1 MILSCDLIF
10 FLVFLILEDF
20 PFCSKTNEGGEKHK
34 GADRPVANVMKKDI
48 VMMYASGM
56 PLQSISEIVQS
67 TSYQGF
73 PVVRTESDH
82 TVIGFVSKAD
92 MRYVVDKAMRTRN
105 ISRDA
110 FCTFQAISD
119 DATQPNGLLVNKDIV
134 IPEPDPATVI
144 RPRTLSSTQPAMERR
159 SSNMQADRVDFGQW
173 VDETPLTVSPKMPLE
188 IVMQLFR
195 RMG

>member
-1 MILSCDLIF
+1 
-10 FLVFLILEDF
+10 
-20 PFCSKTNEGGEKHK
+20 
-34 GADRPVANVMKKDI
+34 
-48 VMMYASGM
+48 MYASGM

-73 PVVRTESDH
+73 PVVRSESDH

-105 ISRDA
+105 ISHDA
-110 FCTFQAISD
+110 LCTFQEISD
-119 DATQPNGLLVNKDIV
+119 DASKPNGLLANKDIV
-134 IPEPDPATVI
+134 IPGSDSATDRSRSLSTGKPA
-144 RPRTLSSTQPAMERR
+144 PERR
-159 SSNMQADRVDFGQW
+159 SSNMQANRVDFGQY

-195 RMG
+195 RMGSVLLSNVRNVLTSAALESCSFRRRASWSAS